1 VVGYDLRKQV
11 RLFDEVSNRY
21 QRFRSKTGVDRGPL
35 DKLTRGSTVAGAVL
49 AALALGYVLWRR
61 RRRVGAAPRVRDKTI
76 GPRDRNIELSATLY
90 RALETALQLQGVSRA
105 PSLPP
110 LRHAEE
116 MRSRGHPLGGEVVS
130 LTTVYLEARFGG
142 AFLSDATR
150 RDFERRVRDI
160 RAFRRDGSS

>member
-1 VVGYDLRKQV
+1 MVGYDLRKQV
-11 RLFDEVSNRY
+11 RLFDEVSTRY

-35 DKLTRGSTVAGAVL
+35 DRLTRGPSVAGAIL

-61 RRRVGAAPRVRDKTI
+61 RRKVDAAPGGRLKDA
-76 GPRDRNIELSATLY
+76 GPRDRNVEVSATLY
-90 RALETALQLQGVSRA
+90 RALETALQLHGVSRA

-116 MRSRGHPLGGEVVS
+116 MRSRGHPLGSEAVS

-142 AFLSDATR
+142 TLLSDATR